1 MTIQE
6 VTDQDYFHYILDK
19 ASKTSQLVVVDVVV
33 SGSPQCKMMT
43 PMLEKFSKTYTNAIF
58 LKVDIETCPDFK
70 EFSKVATTQV
80 ATDALPTFFLYQNKT
95 KVDEVLGA
103 HHLELE
109 KLIMKH
115 GGSLE
120 EEAEE

>member
-1 MTIQE
+1 MPGFQRVFQSRHHASCYRCFVFIHEGKT
-6 VTDQDYFHYILDK
+6 FLDLI
-19 ASKTSQLVVVDVVV
+19 SHSL
-33 SGSPQCKMMT
+33 PC
-43 PMLEKFSKTYTNAIF
+43 F
-58 LKVDIETCPDFK
+58 
-70 EFSKVATTQV
+70 EFQN
-80 ATDALPTFFLYQNKT
+80 DRPTFFLYQNKT